1 MESNIFRFKQFS
13 IGQELCSMKVNTDGV
28 LLGAWSNVA
37 DKKSILDVGTGTGI
51 IAMMLAQR
59 NETAI
64 VTALDIDEYAVQ
76 QARSNFEK
84 SVFSNRMTI
93 RHISVQEYAQN
104 ADVVYDLICSN
115 PPFFTGGICSNNQN
129 KASVRHTIKLS
140 HDDLLR
146 SVCLLLAHKGTFDL
160 ILPYSEG
167 LRFIRLANI
176 NGFHLKRITYV
187 RTRHHKHIA
196 RLLISLTNV
205 PILTKEDHLVIHD
218 LTEPEKYSEDYIRLT
233 SEFYLFM

>member
-1 MESNIFRFKQFS
+1 
-13 IGQELCSMKVNTDGV
+13 MKVNTDGV
-28 LLGAWSNVA
+28 LLGAWSEVA

-64 VTALDIDEYAVQ
+64 VTALDIDENAVQ

-93 RHISVQEYAQN
+93 RHLSVQDYAHN
-104 ADVVYDLICSN
+104 AEAVYDLICSN
-115 PPFFTGGICSNNQN
+115 PPFFTGGMFSFNQS
-129 KASVRHTIKLS
+129 KASARHTLNLS
-140 HDDLLR
+140 HEDLLR
-146 SVCLLLAHKGTFDL
+146 SVRLLLEHAGTFDL
-160 ILPYSEG
+160 ILPFKEG
-167 LRFIRLANI
+167 LQFIKFSTSY
-176 NGFHLKRITYV
+176 GFHLKRITHV
-187 RTRHHKHIA
+187 RTKHHKPVI

-205 PILTKEDHLVIHD
+205 PVQTKENQLVIHD
-218 LTEPEKYSEDYIRLT
+218 LINPEKYSEEYIRLT